1 MNRTPSPVIFYKAA
15 LCPRC
20 LLVTKVLARLRRAYP
35 ELVVVEIDAV
45 RSPVLV
51 WREGYKARIGDKFYT
66 APQQRKPLTDE
77 QMMDHCPHY
86 GPSPARDEWIS
97 GFRACER
104 AHGIGDGH
112 E

>member
-1 MNRTPSPVIFYKAA
+1 MNRTLSPVIFYKAA

-51 WREGYKARIGDKFYT
+51 WRDGIRMIPALKTENELLSGILLKPKTIERFVARHLGRST
-66 APQQRKPLTDE
+66 AIPP
-77 QMMDHCPHY
+77 
-86 GPSPARDEWIS
+86 
-97 GFRACER
+97 
-104 AHGIGDGH
+104 
-112 E
+112 